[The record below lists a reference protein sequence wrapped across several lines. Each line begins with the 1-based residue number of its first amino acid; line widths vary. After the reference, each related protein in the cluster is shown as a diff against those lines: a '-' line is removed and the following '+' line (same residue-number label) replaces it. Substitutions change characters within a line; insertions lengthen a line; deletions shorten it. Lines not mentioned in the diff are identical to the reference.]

1 MKDIPLA
8 TDILT
13 PCKKLRER
21 YIGPVTIVRRRR
33 HFTFELDMG
42 KTRLHN
48 IYHISRLKPFDG
60 DAVEGTPI
68 EDETVPESLDPSAGH
83 RRGEVFEVERVLA
96 HRGKPGTKTFEYLIK
111 WKGYIPQKSSWE
123 KAEGV
128 KAPAAIK
135 EYNEELQRRIQ
146 YARGHTASL
155 SKEAADAAARDTD
168 VHLDPEAWLEA
179 DAAAL
184 SLMTEV
190 DDRTLTMVASMWS
203 QRHYHFDMDTC
214 RDPAEPETD
223 ELNSTA
229 LSAVGPEATEDP
241 FGSWYDV
248 AEASHRRRARARD
261 LECRLCTPG
270 STAGQSLSG
279 GVSEAGGRA
288 IAGRRGIEERR
299 QPAASRPQRRR
310 DQEQLD

>member
-1 MKDIPLA
+1 
-8 TDILT
+8 
-13 PCKKLRER
+13 
-21 YIGPVTIVRRRR
+21 
-33 HFTFELDMG
+33 
-42 KTRLHN
+42 
-48 IYHISRLKPFDG
+48 
-60 DAVEGTPI
+60 
-68 EDETVPESLDPSAGH
+68 
-83 RRGEVFEVERVLA
+83 
-96 HRGKPGTKTFEYLIK
+96 
-111 WKGYIPQKSSWE
+111 
-123 KAEGV
+123 
-128 KAPAAIK
+128 
-135 EYNEELQRRIQ
+135 
-146 YARGHTASL
+146 
-155 SKEAADAAARDTD
+155 
-168 VHLDPEAWLEA
+168 
-179 DAAAL
+179 
-184 SLMTEV
+184 MTEV

>member
-1 MKDIPLA
+1 
-8 TDILT
+8 
-13 PCKKLRER
+13 
-21 YIGPVTIVRRRR
+21 
-33 HFTFELDMG
+33 
-42 KTRLHN
+42 
-48 IYHISRLKPFDG
+48 
-60 DAVEGTPI
+60 
-68 EDETVPESLDPSAGH
+68 
-83 RRGEVFEVERVLA
+83 
-96 HRGKPGTKTFEYLIK
+96 
-111 WKGYIPQKSSWE
+111 
-123 KAEGV
+123 
-128 KAPAAIK
+128 
-135 EYNEELQRRIQ
+135 
-146 YARGHTASL
+146 
-155 SKEAADAAARDTD
+155 
-168 VHLDPEAWLEA
+168 
-179 DAAAL
+179 
-184 SLMTEV
+184 MTEV

-214 RDPAEPETD
+214 RGPAGPEADELNATD

-270 STAGQSLSG
+270 SKAGQSLSG

-288 IAGRRGIEERR
+288 TAGRRGIEERR

>member
-1 MKDIPLA
+1 MD
-8 TDILT
+8 
-13 PCKKLRER
+13 
-21 YIGPVTIVRRRR
+21 
-33 HFTFELDMG
+33 
-42 KTRLHN
+42 
-48 IYHISRLKPFDG
+48 
-60 DAVEGTPI
+60 
-68 EDETVPESLDPSAGH
+68 
-83 RRGEVFEVERVLA
+83 
-96 HRGKPGTKTFEYLIK
+96 
-111 WKGYIPQKSSWE
+111 W
-123 KAEGV
+123 
-128 KAPAAIK
+128 
-135 EYNEELQRRIQ
+135 
-146 YARGHTASL
+146 
-155 SKEAADAAARDTD
+155 
-168 VHLDPEAWLEA
+168 PEADELNA
-179 DAAAL
+179 
-184 SLMTEV
+184 
-190 DDRTLTMVASMWS
+190 
-203 QRHYHFDMDTC
+203 
-214 RDPAEPETD
+214 TD